1 MNIII
6 NSEQKKLL
14 TEKGGAT
21 YLPELECCKS
31 PKQFCSPEN
40 VDKILNNLFVANTT
54 LSKGIVILA
63 KTLPMVATNEYK
75 LGDDIDFTL
84 ETSEANRLRFFE
96 FYRNLINENYPHRG
110 MLIEG
115 FVAGFLRGELAN
127 GKHTKYDIIIPDKQQ
142 LKHVSKKGGEG
153 GYIRIS
159 VKTIFEGT
167 INLGSVKSNFVS
179 YKGTNENANN
189 YESFK
194 DFYDKNRSDYN
205 IMKDFFNYVFKDVE
219 GFLFMK
225 MPGKDKLTSDV
236 YDIKYLYLSR
246 DYIVENHEKYIGVTY
261 DYSLKINRSMSNI
274 FASSDAKKIIF
285 PFFTVKRL
293 CELSFNPK
301 GANMRTQIRK
311 LFGDVNAKYVPNE
324 IVEYIAKGPRKF
336 ISKIF
341 TNENLVEILLDQ
353 LKTRPLILKKIA
365 IKYKDELL
373 KYIEEDGGNL

>member
-6 NSEQKKLL
+6 NSEQKRLL
-14 TEKGGAT
+14 TEKGGST
-21 YLPELECCKS
+21 YLPELECCKN
-31 PKQFCSPEN
+31 PREACSPEN

-63 KTLPMVATNEYK
+63 KTLPMVATKDYK
-75 LGDDIDFTL
+75 LGDDIDFSE

-142 LKHVSKKGGEG
+142 LKHVSKKSTEG

-159 VKTIFEGT
+159 VKTIYEGT
-167 INLGSVKSNFVS
+167 INLGSVKTSFIAF
-179 YKGTNENANN
+179 KEQRDQFRDFG
-189 YESFK
+189 SFK
-194 DFYDKNRSDYN
+194 EFYEANRNNTY
-205 IMKDFFNYVFKDVE
+205 IMKDFFNFVFKDVE

-225 MPGKDKLTSDV
+225 MPGKEKLTSDV

-246 DYIVENHEKYIGVTY
+246 DYIVDNHEKYIGITY
-261 DYSLKINRSMSNI
+261 DYSLKINRSMTNI
-274 FASSDAKKIIF
+274 FGSSEAKKIIF

-301 GANMRTQIRK
+301 GVNMRTQIRK

-336 ISKIF
+336 INKIF
-341 TNENLVEILLDQ
+341 NNENLVEILVDQ
-353 LKTRPLILKKIA
+353 LKSRPLVLKKIA
-365 IKYKDELL
+365 LKYKDELL
-373 KYIEEDGGNL
+373 KYIEEDGVNL